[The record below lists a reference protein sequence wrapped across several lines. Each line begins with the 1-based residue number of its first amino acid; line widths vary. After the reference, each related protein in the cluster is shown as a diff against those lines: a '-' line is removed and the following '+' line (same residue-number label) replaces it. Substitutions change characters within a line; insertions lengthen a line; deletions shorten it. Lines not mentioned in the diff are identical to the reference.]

1 MCKSDVH
8 SIQDT
13 YKNIE
18 VVLLWTLASQ
28 ASAQQQKMAQGIQNQ
43 QQPPELVIQE
53 N

>member
-1 MCKSDVH
+1 VH

-13 YKNIE
+13 YKNIDE

-43 QQPPELVIQE
+43 Q
-53 N
+53 

>member
-1 MCKSDVH
+1 VH

-13 YKNIE
+13 YKNIDE

-28 ASAQQQKMAQGIQNQ
+28 ASAQQQKMTQGIQNQ